1 MKKVSIISR
10 SLGGLMVDIDI
21 NNDGQPVNAYFAS
34 SGNELPYKMWMI
46 LTNSIYD
53 MMQAQEEINAY
64 A

>member
-1 MKKVSIISR
+1 MTTVSIASR
-10 SLGGLMVDIDI
+10 SLGGLMVDVDV

-34 SGNELPYKMWMI
+34 SGNELPYKMWMT

-53 MMQAQEEINAY
+53 MMQVGEEINAY

>member
-1 MKKVSIISR
+1 MITVSIVSMA
-10 SLGGLMVDIDI
+10 LGNLRVDIDMGE
-21 NNDGQPVNAYFAS
+21 DGPINAYFAS
-34 SGNELPYKMWMI
+34 SGNELPYKMWMT